1 MNWTNDP
8 PRHSLVLAILVAMG
22 LAVAFFVGQV
32 VGYLLVDVLLPNA
45 HTGTALLYAT
55 LLTAIWVM
63 GGIFFMTR
71 HYLFY
76 QMTFKND
83 LKFQKNWRVYLLGI
97 GLWFIYFCS
106 MQSLL
111 KNHPNDPL
119 DFLNPLMTD
128 SNKIGFI
135 ILMVFIAPIYEEL
148 LFRGIML
155 NTLLYHKNLF
165 KNKNLNKNH
174 HNFLIQNPQ
183 NPIFASIIVSLLFSI
198 AHLQYD
204 FLGILLIFLF
214 SLLLCFL
221 KIHTN
226 GLYLPIFVHF
236 INNMV
241 AMMIYFN
248 GN

>member
-1 MNWTNDP
+1 
-8 PRHSLVLAILVAMG
+8 
-22 LAVAFFVGQV
+22 
-32 VGYLLVDVLLPNA
+32 
-45 HTGTALLYAT
+45 
-55 LLTAIWVM
+55 
-63 GGIFFMTR
+63 
-71 HYLFY
+71 
-76 QMTFKND
+76 MTFKND

-165 KNKNLNKNH
+165 KNKNLNKNYS
-174 HNFLIQNPQ
+174 NFLIQNPQ